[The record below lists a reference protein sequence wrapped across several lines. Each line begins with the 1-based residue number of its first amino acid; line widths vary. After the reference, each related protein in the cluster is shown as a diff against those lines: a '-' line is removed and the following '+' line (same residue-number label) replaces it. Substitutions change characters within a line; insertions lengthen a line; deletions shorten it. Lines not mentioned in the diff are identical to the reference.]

1 VPLRPSSS
9 CVSLLFVMA
18 ATAACHHE
26 TTSTSSEAGSPV
38 ASASASAPAGAP
50 GECLASLDFVL
61 PYQSYKNG
69 DVIRA
74 ITVDGDQVLFRNAD
88 DLMRIPLAG
97 GAPVTLSPAPSM
109 TLQFDSHPSM
119 WMVGDKVVT
128 QSPGAPA
135 FLEAPKTGGAWTSI
149 VNLSGGD
156 LGSKLST
163 GNHVVHTLLSGRAE
177 NAHPAIF
184 DGTSFFWVEEHGASK
199 GKPASSAIRSVP
211 LAGAPA
217 RTLYEWEG
225 GLRSLVRAGDRL
237 VFERQDPETKE
248 TTTTVHKGPKGK
260 LEFDIKPPRPTV
272 LMSIPVQGG
281 TPDLLAHFS
290 AMEGSLGK
298 GDVLLADG
306 DTVYVSGYQDE
317 DIQKPGIFRIS
328 ARPGSV
334 LQRLDDRKLSGEGFV
349 YGDRFVIAGHG
360 PIEPKP
366 PHGDV
371 FGNLGLV
378 VMTGDRH
385 SGALQRAACIHG
397 NYTEHAY
404 AIAGKSLLIS
414 ILNSDD
420 RKAAII
426 RVPLP

>member
-1 VPLRPSSS
+1 MSLRPYVP
-9 CVSLLFVMA
+9 CVSLLLVMA
-18 ATAACHHE
+18 ATAACHHGG
-26 TTSTSSEAGSPV
+26 TSVSSEAGAAA
-38 ASASASAPAGAP
+38 ASASAASPAGAA
-50 GECLASLDFVL
+50 GECLASLDFVV

-74 ITVDGDQVLFRNAD
+74 ITVDGNQVLFRNAD
-88 DLMRIPLAG
+88 DLMRVPLAG

-109 TLQFDSHPSM
+109 TLQFDARPSM
-119 WMVGDKVVT
+119 WLVGDKIVT

-135 FLEAPKTGGAWTSI
+135 FLEAPKTGGSWTPI

-156 LGSKLST
+156 LGSKLET
-163 GNHVVHTLLSGRAE
+163 GNHIVHTIFSGRPE

-184 DGTSFFWVEEHGASK
+184 DGTAFFWVEEHGASK

-211 LAGAPA
+211 LTGSPA

-225 GLRSLVRAGDRL
+225 GLRSLARAGDRL

-248 TTTTVHKGPKGK
+248 STTTVRKDPKGK
-260 LEFDIKPPRPTV
+260 LQFDIKPPRPTM
-272 LMSIPVQGG
+272 LMSMPAQGG
-281 TPDLLAHFS
+281 TPELLAHFS

-298 GDVLLADG
+298 GEVLVADG
-306 DTVYVSGYQDE
+306 DAVYVSGYQDE
-317 DIQKPGIFRIS
+317 DIQKAGTFRIS
-328 ARPGSV
+328 AHPGSA

-349 YGDRFVIAGHG
+349 YGDRIVIAGHG

-366 PHGDV
+366 PRGDV

-385 SGALQRAACIHG
+385 GGALQRAACIHG

-404 AIAGKSLLIS
+404 AIAGKTLLVS